1 MQPTNQELRIR
12 QELINSLTH
21 GFGILFGIVCIP
33 ILITQAVKNGNPAG
47 TVGTAIY
54 GFSFLMVFTFS
65 TLYHSFQ
72 QERVK
77 KLMKIL
83 PLLEKLSLPLQV
95 L

>member
-1 MQPTNQELRIR
+1 MQAQNPELQMR

-33 ILITQAVKNGNPAG
+33 ILVTQAVKSGNPAG

-65 TLYHSFQ
+65 TLYHGFQ
-72 QERVK
+72 HQRSRQTLSAYRVGHF
-77 KLMKIL
+77 
-83 PLLEKLSLPLQV
+83 
-95 L
+95 